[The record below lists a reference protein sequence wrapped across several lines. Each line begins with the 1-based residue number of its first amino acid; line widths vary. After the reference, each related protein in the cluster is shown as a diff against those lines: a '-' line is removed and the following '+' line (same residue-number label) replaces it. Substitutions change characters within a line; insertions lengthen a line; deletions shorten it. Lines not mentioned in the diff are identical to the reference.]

1 MVRKLLKSC
10 AFCDGN
16 DVDLIMDFGEMAL
29 AGGFLKKE
37 EFKNEKKFKMRMG
50 FCHTCYAVQIVDSIT
65 PDLMFKDYFY
75 FSSSIQTLRKHFYE
89 YAKEV
94 TSRFLE
100 PKHATVLEFGCND
113 GVLLKPLADN
123 DIKTVIGV
131 DPAENIISTIK
142 DKRITTICDY
152 FTENVAEEIIRKYGH
167 VDLIMANNAYAH
179 INDIQGTTRAIKKT
193 LKRNGVFIFEVHYL
207 GHVIDD
213 LQFDMIYHEHIY
225 YYSILSAIN
234 HFKKYNMIIFDIK
247 PSKIHG
253 GSYRFYVCNDNG
265 INSDKISKD
274 VQALIKSEKE
284 KGYNHLNTYLK
295 FSENINKIKEEL
307 MSLVNRLKSQG
318 KRIVGYGASGRAN
331 TIIQF
336 CGLTKDHI
344 DYMVDD
350 SPKKQGYFTPGSHIE
365 IKSNSI
371 LNGDDPPD
379 YVIVFAWT
387 FFDEI
392 KSRNKQYLKKGG
404 KYIIPLPVVSIQSE

>member
-1 MVRKLLKSC
+1 MSQKFLKSC

-16 DVDLIMDFGEMAL
+16 DVDLIMDFGKMAL
-29 AGGFLKKE
+29 AGGFLKKDQ
-37 EFKNEKKFKMRMG
+37 FQNEPKFKMRMG
-50 FCHTCYAVQIVDSIT
+50 FCNKCYAVQIADSIP
-65 PDLMFKDYFY
+65 PDLMFKNYFY
-75 FSSSIQTLRKHFYE
+75 FSSSIETLKKHFYE

-100 PKHATVLEFGCND
+100 PKNATVLEFGCND

-152 FTENVAEEIIRKYGH
+152 FTENTAEEIIKDYGQ
-167 VDLIMANNAYAH
+167 VDLIMANNVYAH
-179 INDIQGTTRAIKKT
+179 IDDIQGTTKAIKKT
-193 LKRNGVFIFEVHYL
+193 LKRNGVFIFEAHYL
-207 GHVIDD
+207 GHVIDG

-225 YYSILSAIN
+225 YYSILSAVN
-234 HFKKYNMIIFDIK
+234 HFKRYNMTIFDIK
-247 PSKIHG
+247 PLKIHG

-265 INSDKISKD
+265 VNANKISKD
-274 VQALIKSEKE
+274 VHALINSEKE
-284 KGYNHLNTYLK
+284 KGYNHYNTYLK
-295 FSENINKIKEEL
+295 FSENVNKIKEEL
-307 MSLVNRLKSQG
+307 MYLVNNLKSKG
-318 KRIVGYGASGRAN
+318 ASIVGYGASGRAN

-336 CGLTKDHI
+336 CGLTNDHI
-344 DYMVDD
+344 DYIIDD
-350 SPKKQGYFTPGSHIE
+350 SPKKQGYFTPGSHIA
-365 IKSNSI
+365 IKSNSM
-371 LNGDDPPD
+371 LNGNNPPD

-392 KSRNKQYLKKGG
+392 KFKNKQYLKKGG